1 MKTRFSFLIFLFVSL
16 FQTVVLSAQTYTVKG
31 VVADDK
37 GAPLISVNV
46 YIQETL
52 EGTSSGEDGSFS
64 FQTSSKGEVT
74 LCAQMLGYNP
84 TSFKGKAAVMGNVR
98 LVLTPQNVA
107 LQEVFVTAGSYR
119 LQGSSKWKEMSPVSI
134 ATTAGAVGDIYNGIA
149 MLPGVQAAGESGKLM
164 VRGGDSRES
173 QTYID
178 EMHVLSPYTYTPAN
192 SAARGR
198 YSPFLFEGINFS
210 SGGFTSDYAQSLSSV
225 LPLTTKDES
234 PVTKIGVNLL
244 TVGLGGGGT
253 KAWKNSSL
261 SFNGDYQN
269 IGPYN
274 ELFPDSYSWI
284 NPYQRISGESQFR
297 KTFANKG
304 IWKTYVAYDRTTFA
318 QHTLESFNPISR
330 TMDFEE
336 DNLYLNSTFRKTL
349 GRDYK
354 FFSGIAISSN
364 KKRID
369 GARLPLDALNETE
382 SEVHLKIKTEKRYS
396 NLYKLTAGVESML
409 RRDTLSYRAPSTN
422 ITGGEISHGINS
434 LFLLNDFNLSSNLQG
449 NVSARMEQTTLNDGW
464 RLLPRASLTY
474 KMSDFYLSAIAG
486 LYQQLPENSFL
497 LRNPT
502 LSAERCWQYIAGAY
516 HEANGKSYRLEAY
529 YKKYNGLATN
539 LNNMYASDGYGSSK
553 GIDLFLN
560 DREVLKNLEYML
572 AYSYNDSHRKYGDY
586 PVEAMPQYASKHNL
600 SLAFKYW
607 ISGIRSTIGITN
619 RYASGRPYHN
629 PNEEGFMQHTTSAYN
644 SLDFSISFLLSKKI
658 IIHSSA
664 SNILGRNNLYNYTYS
679 PPRGRDGAFASSPV
693 NASRNSFFM
702 IGIFITLS
710 GNTAYDVSNF

>member
-16 FQTVVLSAQTYTVKG
+16 FQTAVLSAQTYTVKG

-261 SFNGDYQN
+261 S
-269 IGPYN
+269 
-274 ELFPDSYSWI
+274 
-284 NPYQRISGESQFR
+284 
-297 KTFANKG
+297 
-304 IWKTYVAYDRTTFA
+304 
-318 QHTLESFNPISR
+318 
-330 TMDFEE
+330 
-336 DNLYLNSTFRKTL
+336 
-349 GRDYK
+349 
-354 FFSGIAISSN
+354 
-364 KKRID
+364 
-369 GARLPLDALNETE
+369 
-382 SEVHLKIKTEKRYS
+382 
-396 NLYKLTAGVESML
+396 
-409 RRDTLSYRAPSTN
+409 
-422 ITGGEISHGINS
+422 
-434 LFLLNDFNLSSNLQG
+434 
-449 NVSARMEQTTLNDGW
+449 
-464 RLLPRASLTY
+464 
-474 KMSDFYLSAIAG
+474 
-486 LYQQLPENSFL
+486 
-497 LRNPT
+497 
-502 LSAERCWQYIAGAY
+502 
-516 HEANGKSYRLEAY
+516 
-529 YKKYNGLATN
+529 
-539 LNNMYASDGYGSSK
+539 
-553 GIDLFLN
+553 
-560 DREVLKNLEYML
+560 
-572 AYSYNDSHRKYGDY
+572 
-586 PVEAMPQYASKHNL
+586 
-600 SLAFKYW
+600 
-607 ISGIRSTIGITN
+607 
-619 RYASGRPYHN
+619 
-629 PNEEGFMQHTTSAYN
+629 
-644 SLDFSISFLLSKKI
+644 
-658 IIHSSA
+658 
-664 SNILGRNNLYNYTYS
+664 
-679 PPRGRDGAFASSPV
+679 
-693 NASRNSFFM
+693 
-702 IGIFITLS
+702 
-710 GNTAYDVSNF
+710 